1 MWKISDVRCRRG
13 SLAFA
18 SLMRST
24 GSWQPRARPLFKSA
38 ERLAARQVRIDSP
51 PTPNGQSG
59 RKQICSPLQYLGN
72 YVAIERPGLGV
83 FGPGVETNF
92 DKSPRQVFGY
102 PEPVAGHEEEC
113 RRI

>member
-1 MWKISDVRCRRG
+1 MWKISDVRCRRA

-18 SLMRST
+18 SLMPST
-24 GSWQPRARPLFKSA
+24 GSWQPRARNGSRTHWDHISNPPSGLPRAKLASTRPQRQMVRAAASKSA
-38 ERLAARQVRIDSP
+38 R
-51 PTPNGQSG
+51 
-59 RKQICSPLQYLGN
+59 
-72 YVAIERPGLGV
+72 RPGLEV

-113 RRI
+113 R